1 MCVFLICGF
10 LMFIGVFEDILMI
23 LILIVLWE
31 WIGCENWGIS
41 LLLKLCEVVYL
52 KKGWKVVWRFV
63 LKESD
68 WVRVFNLYML
78 FDKDVLIK
86 VDNKWCYILYI

>member
-1 MCVFLICGF
+1 MYGSFIIYNNFVCVFLISGF
-10 LMFIGVFEDILMI
+10 LMFIGVFEDIFMK

-52 KKGWKVVWRFV
+52 KKV
-63 LKESD
+63 E
-68 WVRVFNLYML
+68 
-78 FDKDVLIK
+78 
-86 VDNKWCYILYI
+86 KWCEGLCWRKVIE